1 MAKKIK
7 DTDYLAV
14 SAQIRA
20 MENHLLNGQRLEQ
33 VLTARSMEDAL
44 KIVQEFGYPDL
55 TAPVPEAIDSA
66 ILAAREKMERE
77 IALPDVGWVD
87 VFKYKHDYHNLKTLL
102 KARLTGVDA
111 SHILVH
117 LGRFYTQTLRQ
128 AGGEDIWDPL
138 PDRFAENA
146 REAKR
151 IIDTTRDGQLM
162 DIFLD
167 RVCYQEMLD
176 AAQESPFLTGFIR
189 RQIDSVNLRALV
201 RTLRM
206 KKTAEFLRQVL
217 IPGGTVAEE
226 EILAVSAGGGSGLE
240 ELYASTVFVSAV
252 ETEPLSSGALTEF
265 ERLCDDAVT
274 EYLDR
279 AGFVPFGEEAVIAY
293 FAARETEFT
302 NLRIVLLGR
311 SMDLPADVIRA
322 RLRA

>member
-1 MAKKIK
+1 MAKKVK

-20 MENHLLNGQRLEQ
+20 MENYLLTRHRLEQ
-33 VLTARSMEDAL
+33 VLAARSMEDAL
-44 KIVQEFGYPDL
+44 KIVQESGYPDL
-55 TAPVPEAIDSA
+55 TSAAPEAIDSA
-66 ILAAREKMERE
+66 ILAARQEMERE
-77 IALPDVGWVD
+77 IALPNVGWVD
-87 VFKYKHDYHNLKTLL
+87 IFKYKHDYHNLKTLL
-102 KARLTGVDA
+102 KARLAGVDA
-111 SHILVH
+111 SHILVD
-117 LGRFYTQTLRQ
+117 LGRFSGEMLRQ
-128 AGGEDIWDPL
+128 AVEEDVWEYL

-146 REAKR
+146 REAKT

-167 RVCYQEMLD
+167 RACYQEMLD
-176 AAQESPFLTGFIR
+176 TAKESVFLTGFIR
-189 RQIDSVNLRALV
+189 RQIDSANLRALV

-206 KKTAEFLRQVL
+206 KKPVEFLRQVL

-226 EILAVSAGGGSGLE
+226 EILAVSAGGGSGLG
-240 ELYASTVFVSAV
+240 ELYAPTVFAAAV
-252 ETEPLSSGALTEF
+252 ETEPLSGGPLTEF
-265 ERLCDDAVT
+265 ERLCDDAVA

-311 SMDLPADVIRA
+311 SMDLPADVIKA